1 MLTRY
6 IIQWQTLSSV
16 EGETIKY
23 NEAEKYLI
31 KADPVL
37 GELIKSHH
45 PLIERPKRHDYFE
58 SLARSIIG
66 QQVSVKAA
74 ATIFA
79 RFERITKLEPG
90 SVASMNDEQVSDI
103 GLSKAKRR
111 YLQDLAEHFTKDPE
125 VFNHLAKL
133 SNDEVI
139 DELTRVKGIGVWTA
153 QMFLIFTLARQDVFA
168 ADDRGL
174 QIAIENNYN
183 LSRPTSRA
191 QLDELAETWSP
202 HRTTASLYLWQS
214 LQNTPD

>member
-1 MLTRY
+1 MQY
-6 IIQWQTLSSV
+6 S
-16 EGETIKY
+16 K
-23 NEAEKYLI
+23 AEKHLI
-31 KADPVL
+31 SIDPVL
-37 GELIKSHH
+37 GQLIKKHR
-45 PLIERPKRHDYFE
+45 PLVDRPQRSDYFA
-58 SLARSIIG
+58 SLTRSIIG
-66 QQVSVKAA
+66 QQISVKSASR
-74 ATIFA
+74 I
-79 RFERITKLEPG
+79 FERFGKITKLDP
-90 SVASMNDEQVSDI
+90 SKVASMNDDQVSLI
-103 GLSKAKRR
+103 GLSGPKRR
-111 YLQDLAEHFTKDPE
+111 YLQDLAEHFVKDSE